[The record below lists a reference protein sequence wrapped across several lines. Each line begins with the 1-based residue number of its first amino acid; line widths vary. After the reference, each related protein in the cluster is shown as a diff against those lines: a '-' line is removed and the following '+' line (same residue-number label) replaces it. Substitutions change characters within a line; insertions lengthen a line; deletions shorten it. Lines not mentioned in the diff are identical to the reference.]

1 MLVNTICNSLFF
13 IRYKVLINFFKC
25 IYSVTHASHSILVW
39 DVNREHNRCVV
50 SSITCFF
57 CQLGKPNKFT
67 HWLLMDYIEYEK
79 DDEVVEK
86 DKIIVNDKEHTVSM
100 IRKDG
105 VTYIKTRDIANALNL
120 EVSNKGKIPVLKAK
134 NGW

>member
-1 MLVNTICNSLFF
+1 
-13 IRYKVLINFFKC
+13 
-25 IYSVTHASHSILVW
+25 
-39 DVNREHNRCVV
+39 
-50 SSITCFF
+50 
-57 CQLGKPNKFT
+57 
-67 HWLLMDYIEYEK
+67 MDYIEYEK

-100 IRKDG
+100 IRKDEL
-105 VTYIKTRDIANALNL
+105 TYVKTRDIANALNL